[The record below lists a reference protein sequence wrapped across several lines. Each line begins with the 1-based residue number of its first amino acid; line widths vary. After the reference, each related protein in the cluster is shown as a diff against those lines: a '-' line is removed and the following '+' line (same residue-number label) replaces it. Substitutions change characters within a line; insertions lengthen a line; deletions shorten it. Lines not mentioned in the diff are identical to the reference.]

1 MIALKKLLTKYF
13 PALLV
18 AAFILTLSHSAEAQS
33 GGQKEKIVQL
43 SGLVMT
49 ADSSDVIRG
58 VNIFNP
64 YNGRGTYSDIKGWFS
79 WPFLA
84 GDTVLFSAIGF
95 KNRQIIIPDDAGDK
109 FTVIMALEEEVINL
123 PDVEI
128 NPFPTEEIFKEAI
141 LAMNLN
147 EEQENVLR
155 SFEPNVVQ
163 EMVRTMPI
171 EGSADLNYR
180 YMMNQQFQRLQQSA
194 GPQTNPLLNPFVW
207 SQFIKSLKKKK
218 KTR

>member
-1 MIALKKLLTKYF
+1 MNALKKLLTKYL
-13 PALLV
+13 PVLLV
-18 AAFILTLSHSAEAQS
+18 AAVAFGLTHSAEAQS
-33 GGQKEKIVQL
+33 NPKEKIVQL

-49 ADSSDVIRG
+49 ADSSDAVRG

-64 YNGRGTYSDIKGWFS
+64 YNGRGTFSDIKGWFS

-84 GDTVLFSAIGF
+84 GDTVLFSAIGY
-95 KNRQIIIPDDAGDK
+95 KNRQIIIPEDAGER
-109 FTVIMALEEEVINL
+109 FTVIMTLEEEVINL
-123 PDVEI
+123 PSVEI

-141 LAMNLN
+141 MAMNLN

-155 SFEPNVVQ
+155 AFEPSVVQ

-194 GPQTNPLLNPFVW
+194 GPQTNPLLNPFAW
-207 SQFIKSLKKKK
+207 SQFIKSLGKKKK
-218 KTR
+218 KKN

>member
-194 GPQTNPLLNPFVW
+194 GPQTNPLLNPFAW

-218 KTR
+218 KKR